1 MTTGQK
7 NHFVPGPNAANPEG
21 INDNPRAGIYLVQM
35 DIIFPDQTIMR
46 FSDNLAVVFTTS
58 RIEARQKFEELAIRN
73 MENQG
78 NPLQGRV
85 YPELRSL
92 RFVADPGEAQYVE

>member
-1 MTTGQK
+1 MTTDGK
-7 NHFVPGPNAANPEG
+7 NRFIPDPNATNPEETS
-21 INDNPRAGIYLVQM
+21 DNPRAGIYSVQM
-35 DIIFPDQTIMR
+35 DIIFSDKTIMR
-46 FSDNLAVVFTTS
+46 FSDNLAVVFATS

-85 YPELRSL
+85 YPELRYL
-92 RFVADPGEAQYVE
+92 RFVADPGEAEYVE